1 VRVSLN
7 WLRQLVP
14 GLEGTAEELA
24 DRLAMTVTGVEEIV
38 PVGRGLEDIRVA
50 RVLELREHPDADRLS
65 LCLVDGGED
74 PVEVVCGAPVI
85 HEGGLY
91 PFIAP
96 GSTLPGGLRIEE
108 RAIRGVTS
116 HGMLCS
122 ERELALGSD
131 ASGILR
137 LPDGLEPGTPLVQAF
152 DLPDAALELEITP
165 NRVDLACHVGVA
177 RELAAEAGLEVR
189 VPPVE
194 GADWEPT
201 WRDGHEAASAG
212 GVTVGIED
220 AARCGRYLGA
230 VVRGVE
236 VKPSPAWLQARLR
249 AVGARPINNVVDA
262 TNYVLRE
269 LNQPL
274 HAFDLARVRGGRIGV
289 RAARAGERLRTLD
302 GVERALEPAA
312 TVITDAEGPVAV
324 AGVMGGEESEV
335 TAGTTDVFLECA
347 WFDPSHTRHTARSLE
362 LSTDASYR
370 FERGVDRRGC
380 EAALARCVR
389 LILAT
394 AGGKAEADAVRV
406 GELPGPRTVVPLRPE
421 RVQRLLGLVLDA
433 GAIEGLLAPLGFER
447 DETGGLAFRIPGWRE
462 GDIRRE
468 VDLIEEVARRHG
480 YERFPTATRPTRPST
495 VPDDPSFARSDRVRR
510 LLESRGL
517 LEARSSSLVARSEA
531 DAERPVD
538 LLHPISAEEGFLR
551 GALVPVLLRRLEHNW
566 ARGTGDVRLYEI
578 GTVFRRRAEDE
589 SGEVPVAE
597 ELRVGALLTGRRRP
611 PHWSEEPAA
620 VDVWDL
626 KGLAEEVASGLCGA
640 TVEPLPL
647 ASGDEAPALGRFGA
661 ARWLGAERFELVGP
675 AGRIGVAGG
684 VRREAVDA
692 PPWAEAVWALEFGL
706 GAVELAAPTPYRP
719 LSTFPAVPRDL
730 ALAVPA
736 SVRAA
741 EVEAVIREAAP
752 EWLEDVRLFDVYE
765 GDGVEGGRRSLAFRF
780 RFRAR
785 DRTLEDAEVESALK
799 QIIRRLEE
807 RCDARVR
814 SA

>member
-1 VRVSLN
+1 VSLN

-14 GLEGTAEELA
+14 GLEGTAEEIA
-24 DRLAMTVTGVEEIV
+24 DRLAMVVTGVEEIL

-50 RVLELREHPDADRLS
+50 RVLEVREHPDADRLS
-65 LCLVDGGED
+65 LCLVDAGED

-96 GSTLPGGLRIEE
+96 GSVLPGGLRIEE

-122 ERELALGSD
+122 ERELALGAD

-152 DLPDAALELEITP
+152 DLPDASLDLEITP

-177 RELAAEAGLEVR
+177 RELAAEAGLELR
-189 VPPVE
+189 LPPID
-194 GADWEPT
+194 GPGWEPA
-201 WRDGHEAASAG
+201 WSDGPEEATAG
-212 GVTVGIED
+212 GVTVRIED
-220 AARCGRYLGA
+220 AGRCGRYLGA
-230 VVRGVE
+230 VVRGVR
-236 VKPSPAWLQARLR
+236 VGPSPAWLQARLR
-249 AVGARPINNVVDA
+249 SVGSRPINNVVDA

-269 LNQPL
+269 LDQPL
-274 HAFDLARVRGGRIGV
+274 HAFDLARIRGERIEVRG
-289 RAARAGERLRTLD
+289 ARAGERLRTLD
-302 GVERALEPAA
+302 GVERSLEPVA
-312 TVITDAEGPVAV
+312 TVIADAEGPVAV

-335 TAGTTDVFLECA
+335 TAETTDVFLECA
-347 WFDPSHTRHTARSLE
+347 WFDPAHTRHTARALD

-380 EAALARCVR
+380 EAALLRCVR

-394 AGGKAEADAVRV
+394 AGGEAEAEAVRV
-406 GELPGPRTVVPLRPE
+406 GEVPGPEPIVRLRPE
-421 RVQRLLGLVLDA
+421 RVRRVLGLCLDADRIDGLLG
-433 GAIEGLLAPLGFER
+433 PLGFGRE
-447 DETGGLAFRIPGWRE
+447 EGAELAFRIPGWRE
-462 GDIRRE
+462 GDVRRE

-480 YERFPTATRPTRPST
+480 YERFPSGSRPTRPSA
-495 VPDDPSFARSDRVRR
+495 VPEDPAFARARRVRR
-510 LLESRGL
+510 LLEARGL

-531 DAERPVD
+531 DPERPVE

-566 ARGTGDVRLYEI
+566 TRGAADVRLYEI
-578 GTVFRRRAEDE
+578 GTAFRHRDAEE
-589 SGEVPVAE
+589 TGEVPVEE
-597 ELRVGALLTGRRRP
+597 ELRVAALLTGRRRP
-611 PHWSEEPAA
+611 PHWSEEAA
-620 VDVWDL
+620 PVDVWDL
-626 KGLAEEVASGLCGA
+626 KGLAAEVAGELCEA
-640 TVEPLPL
+640 DVRPLPVPD
-647 ASGDEAPALGRFGA
+647 AGDAGPALGGFGPPD
-661 ARWLGAERFELVGP
+661 WLGAERFELVGP
-675 AGRIGVAGG
+675 RGRIGVAGR
-684 VRREAVDA
+684 VRPEAVDA
-692 PPWAEAVWALEFGL
+692 PPWAGAVWALEFRLEAVGL
-706 GAVELAAPTPYRP
+706 PSPASYRA
-719 LSTFPAVPRDL
+719 LSSFPAVPRDL

-736 SVRAA
+736 SVSAG
-741 EVEAVIREAAP
+741 EVETVIRDGAP
-752 EWLEDVRLFDVYE
+752 QWLEDVRLFDVYE
-765 GDGVEGGRRSLAFRF
+765 GEGVEDGRRSLAFRF

-785 DRTLEDAEVESALK
+785 DRTLEDTEVESALK